1 MRANESR
8 AAAKAKEP
16 LRIYAGIWAR
26 ADPEVPHG
34 IDGSDSGKHP
44 GRSEVTFPTMTT
56 KTLFLI
62 VLAALGGAAAS
73 AATPA
78 DQSRAQV
85 EVIFFE
91 PEKFSDVRADLM
103 GSEKDRDYYLQMLRE
118 HLVERVAAWLPAGSK
133 LSVTVFDVDMAGEFE
148 PWRGPRFQDIR
159 IVKDIYPPRVT
170 LEFKL
175 VNARGEIVAQGRR
188 ELRDLTFMMNLS
200 INRND
205 SLRHE
210 KQLLDEWLRD
220 EFRRDASS

>member
-1 MRANESR
+1 
-8 AAAKAKEP
+8 
-16 LRIYAGIWAR
+16 
-26 ADPEVPHG
+26 
-34 IDGSDSGKHP
+34 
-44 GRSEVTFPTMTT
+44 MTT

-118 HLVERVAAWLPAGSK
+118 HLAERVAAWLPAGSK

-175 VNARGEIVAQGRR
+175 VNVRGEIVAQGRR